1 MTHYQTLGVAENAS
15 QDDIKKA
22 YRKLAMQHHPDRNN
36 GDDAKFKE
44 IQIAYDAVGDE
55 QKRQQYDMQRQNPG
69 GFRFDINNGQHPD
82 IDEMLRNFG
91 FGFSR
96 RGQDPFSGFRQP
108 RKNKDIRVEL
118 VVPLSSTLEAQIKTI
133 SVQTS
138 NGQRQTVDVKLPR
151 GVSPGSTI
159 KYPQLGDSFFEQLPK
174 GDLYVQVQVE
184 NDTDFAVNGLD
195 LYKAVDINAI
205 DAIIGTKISITSIC
219 NKTFEMV
226 IPTGTQHGR
235 KFKIASNGLYT
246 MNQSSRGSLIV
257 VVNIVIP
264 TDLTSEQLQT
274 LRTINEL

>member
-36 GDDAKFKE
+36 GDDTKFKE

-55 QKRQQYDMQRQNPG
+55 QKRQQYDMQRQNP
-69 GFRFDINNGQHPD
+69 DIE
-82 IDEMLRNFG
+82 EMLRNFG

-108 RKNKDIRVEL
+108 RKNKDIRVEV
-118 VVPLSSTLEAQIKTI
+118 VVPLSSTLEAQTKTI
-133 SVQTS
+133 SVQTT
-138 NGQRQTVDVKLPR
+138 NGQRQTVNVKLPR

-159 KYPQLGDSFFEQLPK
+159 KYPQLGDNFFEQLPK
-174 GDLYVQVQVE
+174 GDLYIQVQVE

-219 NKTFEMV
+219 NKTFEMI
-226 IPTGTQHGR
+226 IPVGTQHGR

-264 TDLTSEQLQT
+264 TNLTSEQLQT